1 MINDGKKMNP
11 FCRISLWARCGG
23 EVNQQ
28 LQQKP
33 KEVERER
40 ERQRAKKKQNY
51 IEGEGLTFVV
61 MRGFSQSISTNFL
74 C

>member
-40 ERQRAKKKQNY
+40 ERTCKEKTKLYRRRRVDLCGY
-51 IEGEGLTFVV
+51 EGIFTKH
-61 MRGFSQSISTNFL
+61 
-74 C
+74 

>member
-40 ERQRAKKKQNY
+40 ERENVQRKNK
-51 IEGEGLTFVV
+51 I
-61 MRGFSQSISTNFL
+61 I
-74 C
+74 